1 MARKALSEL
10 GISVHASAVTPNSP
24 EKNGPGQ
31 VNGPSRAAG
40 RVVRPSDIVI
50 GDADGVVVVP
60 QEDSEE
66 AAESLWNSGGMKTC
80 R

>member
-1 MARKALSEL
+1 M
-10 GISVHASAVTPNSP
+10 TPNSP

-31 VNGPSRAAG
+31 VNGPLSCAG